1 VLELVLGAVAAT
13 IGLILVWLTAL
24 GVTRPILRVAAM
36 LKDIAVGE
44 GDLTHRL
51 VYTRQDELGE
61 LVGWFNR
68 FLDKLQPVIAEVKR
82 LVQEARNTADQSA
95 IIANQTSS
103 GMEQQYREVDQ
114 VATASQEMTASAHEV
129 ARSAAQAADRG
140 TAALPARRGAPFAPG
155 ETTVNAVRKKRLYIV
170 LAILVGAGIAVGLAL
185 MALNQN
191 INLFYTPTQIAN
203 GEAPQDARIRAGGM
217 VAEGSLKRSGDSLD
231 VEFVVTDFAKSVTIR
246 YRGILPDLFREGQ
259 GIVALGKLNADG
271 VLIADEVLAKHDENY
286 MPPEVTKA
294 LKDSGQLQ
302 PGKSEG

>member
-1 VLELVLGAVAAT
+1 
-13 IGLILVWLTAL
+13 
-24 GVTRPILRVAAM
+24 M
-36 LKDIAVGE
+36 K
-44 GDLTHRL
+44 
-51 VYTRQDELGE
+51 
-61 LVGWFNR
+61 
-68 FLDKLQPVIAEVKR
+68 
-82 LVQEARNTADQSA
+82 
-95 IIANQTSS
+95 
-103 GMEQQYREVDQ
+103 
-114 VATASQEMTASAHEV
+114 
-129 ARSAAQAADRG
+129 
-140 TAALPARRGAPFAPG
+140 
-155 ETTVNAVRKKRLYIV
+155 AVRKKRLYIV

-217 VAEGSLKRSGDSLD
+217 VAEGSLKRSGDSLG
-231 VEFVVTDFAKSVTIR
+231 VEFVVTDFAKNVTIR

-294 LKDSGQLQ
+294 LEDSGQLQ